1 MNKKVKYWRI
11 SLFSA
16 ESTTPFNCSG
26 VSGLIYMPDSRPF
39 FTGYSTSKPVLTG
52 SHEFLELR
60 TSETG
65 SETRHIRMDQIVS
78 VDCTPVYATEEKMES
93 FAAAAAP
100 LAKWLR
106 ENGNPHS
113 TAMVTQVR
121 ADLMSDEIGVP
132 LVDEKKQ

>member
-1 MNKKVKYWRI
+1 MSGRI
-11 SLFSA
+11 L
-16 ESTTPFNCSG
+16 TP
-26 VSGLIYMPDSRPF
+26 DARPF
-39 FTGYSTSKPVLTG
+39 FTGYSPSKPVLTG

-60 TSETG
+60 TSEAG

-106 ENGNPHS
+106 ENCNPHS

-121 ADLMSDEIGVP
+121 ADLMSDEICVP
-132 LVDEKKQ
+132 LAESTRQ

>member
-1 MNKKVKYWRI
+1 MIKIVKHWHV
-11 SLFSA
+11 SLFNA
-16 ESTTPFNCSG
+16 EDTSSPKGSIMSG
-26 VSGLIYMPDSRPF
+26 MQAQPNVRPF
-39 FTGYSTSKPVLTG
+39 FTGYSPCKPRVTG
-52 SHEFLELR
+52 SSEFLELF

-65 SETRHIRMDQIVS
+65 GETRLIRMDQIAS
-78 VDCTPVYATEEKMES
+78 IECTPVYATEEKMES

-132 LVDEKKQ
+132 LVD